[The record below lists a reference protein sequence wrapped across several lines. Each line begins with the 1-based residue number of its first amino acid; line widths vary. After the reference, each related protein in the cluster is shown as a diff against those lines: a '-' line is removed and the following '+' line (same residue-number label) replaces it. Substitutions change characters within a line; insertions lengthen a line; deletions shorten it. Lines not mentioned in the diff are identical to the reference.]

1 MRESFRVR
9 AVPPKENANPMP
21 VLFPDSFNRN
31 NHNGQIRVRLGSFIG
46 PIDRQLIYAK
56 QGETFDYTDAIDTK
70 GVRS

>member
-1 MRESFRVR
+1 
-9 AVPPKENANPMP
+9 MP